1 MRQDVPVAE
10 IMTKELITLT
20 LTDNLYDAE
29 RLFKKHKIRH
39 IPIVKE
45 DKLIGVLSYSDLLKI
60 SYADVLD
67 DADELM
73 DVPSVVYDMYSI
85 GQVMAKV
92 VVSSFPTTTIKKV
105 TEILA
110 KQSFHSIPIV
120 NENNV
125 LKGIVTTTDLLK
137 YFLNQYNN
145 ENIYYQ

>member
-10 IMTKELITLT
+10 IMTKELITLS
-20 LTDNLYDAE
+20 LNDSLYDAE

-67 DADELM
+67 DDEDLM
-73 DVPSVVYDMYSI
+73 DVPSVVYDMYSVS
-85 GQVMAKV
+85 QVMAKV
-92 VVSSFPTTTIKKV
+92 VVSALPTTTIKEV
-105 TEILA
+105 TEVLA

-120 NENNV
+120 DAENN

-137 YFLNQYNN
+137 YFLKQYQN
-145 ENIYYQ
+145 